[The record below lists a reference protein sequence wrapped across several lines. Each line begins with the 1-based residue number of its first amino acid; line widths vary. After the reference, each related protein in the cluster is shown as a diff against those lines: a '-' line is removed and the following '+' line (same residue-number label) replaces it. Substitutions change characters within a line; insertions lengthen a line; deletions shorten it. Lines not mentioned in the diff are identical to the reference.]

1 MTRENGELIV
11 YRRDGVVRAQLRT
24 GGGTVWLSQR
34 GIADL
39 YATTVTNVNH
49 IIRRILDDGEVTE
62 ATIDSESTVRSE
74 GSRMVRREVNVFN
87 LDMILAVGYRVGTRQ
102 AVLFRQYGIDEVPI
116 EHQRAAPVEKPGER
130 AAEAGKTSL
139 VDVRR

>member
-39 YATTVTNVNH
+39 YATSVPNIKQ
-49 IIRRILDDGEVTE
+49 IIARVLADGEVSE
-62 ATIDSESTVRSE
+62 ATINSELIVRQE
-74 GSRMVRREVNVFN
+74 GRRQVRREVKVFN
-87 LDMILAVGYRVGTRQ
+87 LDMILAVGYRVTTRQ
-102 AVLFRQYGIDEVPI
+102 AVLFRQWATTVLKEY
-116 EHQRAAPVEKPGER
+116 
-130 AAEAGKTSL
+130 L
-139 VDVRR
+139 